1 MPGSWPSLSP
11 LRNVPERFV
20 HSPLV
25 QRVLR
30 NSGYVLS
37 ANTAS
42 AALSFLQTLMAA
54 RLLGVAGYGL
64 LGIITVF
71 ASNVNRLTSFRMGEL
86 VVRFVGRFSAE
97 DEPRKAMAV
106 FKAAGLTEMLSS
118 LLAYALVVLLSPL
131 AARYLAKDPSTQG
144 LFTLYGLVL
153 LANLMAE
160 SSTALLQYFNRFRLI
175 AAFTVAQSV
184 LTLVLIAGAF
194 AARGSLRSVVL
205 AYLVG
210 KAAWAVGITL
220 AAAVEAARAWG
231 GRWWTTPLGTLRG
244 HGRELTTFAVSTN
257 VSATINLVTRDSD
270 ILWLSLLS
278 TSAAVG
284 YYKAARTFINV
295 IFVPVDPLIG
305 TTYRELAREAA
316 ARQWANV
323 RHLLRTG
330 SLIASAWAV
339 PACLGL
345 IVLGPWFL
353 SWYGPDFVAAYP
365 SMAILLAGVLVVNAF
380 YWTRILLHALGK
392 ASYPT
397 RTYLLVG
404 LLQVAGILLVVPVLG
419 APGMALMWSGYSILT
434 SIILVRKGLL
444 EVRHESAGS
453 MAPASR

>member
-1 MPGSWPSLSP
+1 
-11 LRNVPERFV
+11 VPERFV

-25 QRVLR
+25 QRVVR

-86 VVRFVGRFSAE
+86 VVRYVGKFSAGGE
-97 DEPRKAMAV
+97 TPKAMAV

-118 LLAYALVVLLSPL
+118 LVAYALVVLLSPL
-131 AARYLAKDPSTQG
+131 AARYLAKDPSTRG
-144 LFTLYGLVL
+144 LFMMYGLVL

-220 AAAVEAARAWG
+220 AAAVEATRAWG
-231 GRWWTTPLGTLRG
+231 GRWWSTPLGTLRG
-244 HGRELTTFAVSTN
+244 HVRELTRFAVSTN
-257 VSATINLVTRDSD
+257 ASATINLVTRDSD
-270 ILWLSLLS
+270 ILWVSLLS
-278 TSAAVG
+278 TSEAVG
-284 YYKAARTFINV
+284 YYKAARTFINI

-305 TTYRELAREAA
+305 TTYRAPVGQCAPPAAHGQPDCLRVGGPRLPGA
-316 ARQWANV
+316 AR
-323 RHLLRTG
+323 
-330 SLIASAWAV
+330 
-339 PACLGL
+339 
-345 IVLGPWFL
+345 PW
-353 SWYGPDFVAAYP
+353 P
-365 SMAILLAGVLVVNAF
+365 M
-380 YWTRILLHALGK
+380 
-392 ASYPT
+392 
-397 RTYLLVG
+397 
-404 LLQVAGILLVVPVLG
+404 VPVVVRSGVRRGLPG
-419 APGMALMWSGYSILT
+419 DGDPVGRGAGGECVLLDPYPAARNGEGQLPNPDVPSGRAAPGGGHPAAGAGAGGAGYG
-434 SIILVRKGLL
+434 VDVERLL
-444 EVRHESAGS
+444 DPYLGHPHSERHA
-453 MAPASR
+453 